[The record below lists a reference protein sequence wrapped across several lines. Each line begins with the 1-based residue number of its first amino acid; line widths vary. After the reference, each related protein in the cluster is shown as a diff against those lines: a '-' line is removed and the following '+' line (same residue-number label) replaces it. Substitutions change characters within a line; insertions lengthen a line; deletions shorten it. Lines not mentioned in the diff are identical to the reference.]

1 MLKSIMSDRDH
12 DKIMIEG
19 CKEEIRKL
27 ELKIKYYEGRIDAIN
42 DALGEFQEYKNNI
55 DKEKE

>member
-1 MLKSIMSDRDH
+1 MHWMLSGGTKMRV
-12 DKIMIEG
+12 KI
-19 CKEEIRKL
+19 R
-27 ELKIKYYEGRIDAIN
+27 YYEGRIDAIN